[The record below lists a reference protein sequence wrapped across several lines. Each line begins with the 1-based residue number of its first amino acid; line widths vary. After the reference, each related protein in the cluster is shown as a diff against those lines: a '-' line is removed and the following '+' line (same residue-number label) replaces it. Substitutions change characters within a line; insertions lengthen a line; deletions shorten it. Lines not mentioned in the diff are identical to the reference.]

1 MRIAHKYIEIV
12 RQRGEKGLELKRVYK
27 NILHRKLFLMA
38 YANIYANDGAMT
50 KGVDATDTVDGMS
63 IKRIDRII
71 RRLRTRKY
79 HWSPA
84 RRTKIP
90 KKNSDK
96 KRPLGIPIWSDKLTA
111 EVIRMVLST
120 YYEPQ
125 FNKHSHG
132 FRDQKGCHTALQ
144 EIGIT
149 WTGIKW
155 FIEGDIK
162 GCFDN
167 IDHDVLLQIIAK
179 KIKDKSLLKLLK
191 QMLKAG
197 YMKDWKYHNTY
208 SGTPQGNVL
217 SPLLSNIILNELD
230 NYVEKELIPQ
240 YTKGTDKRRNPEYNR
255 LNVAM
260 TYTKQKGQIE
270 KYKELKK
277 IKSKLPSQVTDD
289 PDYRRLKYVRY
300 ADDFLLGFIGSRKE
314 AEEIKQKI
322 SQFLKQLKLTMSDE
336 KTLIT
341 HASKGKAKFL
351 GYEIYL
357 AQDNSRFTKNHKRM
371 NKYPKRS
378 VNGKPILTIPKKVVN
393 EWSHHFTKGGKT
405 VPRMCLL
412 RTGKL
417 LFTCA

>member
-1 MRIAHKYIEIV
+1 
-12 RQRGEKGLELKRVYK
+12 
-27 NILHRKLFLMA
+27 
-38 YANIYANDGAMT
+38 
-50 KGVDATDTVDGMS
+50 
-63 IKRIDRII
+63 
-71 RRLRTRKY
+71 
-79 HWSPA
+79 
-84 RRTKIP
+84 
-90 KKNSDK
+90 
-96 KRPLGIPIWSDKLTA
+96 
-111 EVIRMVLST
+111 
-120 YYEPQ
+120 
-125 FNKHSHG
+125 
-132 FRDQKGCHTALQ
+132 
-144 EIGIT
+144 
-149 WTGIKW
+149 
-155 FIEGDIK
+155 
-162 GCFDN
+162 
-167 IDHDVLLQIIAK
+167 
-179 KIKDKSLLKLLK
+179 
-191 QMLKAG
+191 MLKAG